1 MFYSW
6 YTFQLLVLL
15 IYVQPYLIVIMQI
28 DVDEID
34 SESERYVEPE
44 ITAHLSS
51 V

>member
-1 MFYSW
+1 
-6 YTFQLLVLL
+6 
-15 IYVQPYLIVIMQI
+15 MQMHYI
-28 DVDEID
+28 EVDEID